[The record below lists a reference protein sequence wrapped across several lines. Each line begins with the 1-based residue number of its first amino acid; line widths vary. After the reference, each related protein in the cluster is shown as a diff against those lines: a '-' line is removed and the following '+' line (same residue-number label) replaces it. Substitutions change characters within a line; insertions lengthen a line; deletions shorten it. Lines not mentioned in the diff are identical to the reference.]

1 MERQGML
8 LNEAPTETLKDMTL
22 WLSGAHGILLNCTIC
37 KVFEP

>member
-22 WLSGAHGILLNCTIC
+22 WLSGRM
-37 KVFEP
+37 EYY